1 MYCHKSLVRIEKNTF
16 CNEIPFTNHSSYK
29 QLNYFSGDIMLD
41 GLAGSGGVVGGGMA
55 AGGVVTGSGGNVVD
69 MLEIPGKGIY

>member
-1 MYCHKSLVRIEKNTF
+1 MYVVH
-16 CNEIPFTNHSSYK
+16 
-29 QLNYFSGDIMLD
+29 LNSISGDIMLD

>member
-1 MYCHKSLVRIEKNTF
+1 MHIFIHTYV
-16 CNEIPFTNHSSYK
+16 Y
-29 QLNYFSGDIMLD
+29 LNSISGDIMLD

>member
-1 MYCHKSLVRIEKNTF
+1 MKNRT
-16 CNEIPFTNHSSYK
+16 NEIRSNEIRIRRELPVHICN
-29 QLNYFSGDIMLD
+29 LNSISGDIMLD

>member
-1 MYCHKSLVRIEKNTF
+1 
-16 CNEIPFTNHSSYK
+16 
-29 QLNYFSGDIMLD
+29 MLD

-69 MLEIPGKGIY
+69 MLEIPGKGIYSNYNKFLLDIE

>member
-1 MYCHKSLVRIEKNTF
+1 MYNVH
-16 CNEIPFTNHSSYK
+16 
-29 QLNYFSGDIMLD
+29 LNSISGDIMLD

-69 MLEIPGKGIY
+69 MLEIPGKGIYCNLFSSNYLTY